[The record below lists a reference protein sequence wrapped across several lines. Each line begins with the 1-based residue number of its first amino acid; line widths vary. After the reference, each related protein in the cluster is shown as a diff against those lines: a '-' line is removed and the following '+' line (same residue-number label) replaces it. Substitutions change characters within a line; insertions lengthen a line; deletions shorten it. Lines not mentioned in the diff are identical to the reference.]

1 MIEIRRLRGS
11 DLSELEAMNRL
22 FAEAFDEPETYLPG
36 PPNAYLERLA
46 GRDEFIALAAWI
58 EG

>member
-1 MIEIRRLRGS
+1 
-11 DLSELEAMNRL
+11 MNRL